1 MSGFVDGVGVEDEA
15 LAQEALHE
23 MGVYTNIDD
32 AELQAEAAALRAQ
45 AAAHEQE
52 AADSFERC
60 DTDGFVSQWASGL
73 NAQKARIQATIVE
86 NGGKAEFLGLFDRET
101 GARIKAKIVQVAGYH
116 YGTVSKWLVLDEN
129 DKALAWVPAFKEG
142 KQSKLYKLGFE
153 ERYEMAAAVADIG
166 GGSGRGLSGAA
177 SCYAMARR
185 TDGGYGEDAVVWDG
199 GGR

>member
-1 MSGFVDGVGVEDEA
+1 MSEI
-15 LAQEALHE
+15 
-23 MGVYTNIDD
+23 TNIDD
-32 AELQAEAAALRAQ
+32 AELQAEAAALREQ
-45 AAAHEQE
+45 AAKHEQE

-73 NAQKARIQATIVE
+73 NAQKARIQAGIVE
-86 NGGKAEFLGLFDRET
+86 NGGKAEFVGLFDRET
-101 GARIKAKIVQVAGYH
+101 GERVRARLVKVAGYN
-116 YGTVSKWLVLDEN
+116 YGTVSKWVVLDAADN
-129 DKALAWVPAFKEG
+129 AVAWVPAFKTG

-185 TDGGYGEDAVVWDG
+185 TDGGFGADAVIWKG
-199 GGR
+199 A